1 MVNSY
6 GEDLR
11 VRMMLVEEFQDGKV
25 EGFPFSG
32 VGFVWRAAV

>member
-11 VRMMLVEEFQDGKV
+11 VWMMLVEEFQDGEV
-25 EGFPFSG
+25 EGFRFTG